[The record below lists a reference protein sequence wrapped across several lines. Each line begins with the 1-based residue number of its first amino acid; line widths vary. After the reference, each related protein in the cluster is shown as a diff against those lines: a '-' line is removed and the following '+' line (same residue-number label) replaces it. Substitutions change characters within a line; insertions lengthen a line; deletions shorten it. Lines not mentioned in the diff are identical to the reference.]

1 MVDYL
6 TTVRLVDP
14 ANSNNELDL
23 PVGERL
29 AAALLAKQALAQPYW
44 SDVVG

>member
-14 ANSNNELDL
+14 ANSNNELD
-23 PVGERL
+23 PSAGERL
-29 AAALLAKQALAQPYW
+29 AASLLAKQALGQPYW
-44 SDVVG
+44 SNVVG